1 MEIKDYFAMMVEKGA
16 SDMFYKVGAQVRMR
30 IAGRVEVV
38 GAEKV
43 SAEEANRALQELATE
58 EQRTQFAERF
68 DIDFAVTL
76 FIAEGNYRFRTSVFM
91 QRGAF
96 AMVVRMI
103 RSSVDDFKTLNL
115 PEKVL
120 TNLASES
127 RGLVLL
133 TGSAGSGKST
143 TIASLINYINANL
156 KKHILTVEEPIEYL
170 FLDRKSMINQREL
183 GMDVGSYEIALK
195 AFTLQSPDVIFIGNI
210 RDAKTMFAAL
220 NAAETG
226 VLVLSTL
233 HTVNAAQ
240 TIERIINFFPMHQH
254 NEIRMQLSLLLKG
267 IIAQRL
273 VPTKDELIRRPACE
287 VMINTPTIARLV
299 RGGKTWEGPQ
309 FIEEGALFGMQSFNQ
324 ALVSLVTS
332 GEVTEATAAEF
343 SDNREELG
351 LMLRGIK

>member
-1 MEIKDYFAMMVEKGA
+1 
-16 SDMFYKVGAQVRMR
+16 MR
-30 IAGRVEVV
+30 IAGRVEIV
-38 GAEKV
+38 GTETI
-43 SAEEANRALQELATE
+43 SAQDGEQALKELASE
-58 EQRTQFAERF
+58 EQRRQFQERF

-76 FIAEGNYRFRTSVFM
+76 LIRDANYRFRTSVFM
-91 QRGAF
+91 QRGSLAL
-96 AMVVRMI
+96 VVRLI
-103 RSSVDDFKTLNL
+103 RSTVEDFKTLKL

-120 TNLASES
+120 MKLAAES

-143 TIASLINYINANL
+143 TIASMINYINANL

-170 FLDRKSMINQREL
+170 FMDRKSMINQREL

-240 TIERIINFFPMHQH
+240 TIERIINFFPQHQH
-254 NEIRMQLSLLLKG
+254 NEVRMQLSLLLKG
-267 IIAQRL
+267 VIAQRL
-273 VPTKDELIRRPACE
+273 IPTKEELVRMPACE
-287 VMINTPTIARLV
+287 VMINTPTVARLI
-299 RGGKTWEGPQ
+299 REGKTWEVPQ
-309 FIEEGALFGMQSFNQ
+309 FIEEGELFGMQTFNQ
-324 ALVSLVTS
+324 ALVKMVST
-332 GEVTEATAAEF
+332 GEVLEATAAEF
-343 SDNREELG
+343 SDNSEELG
-351 LMLRGIK
+351 LMLRGIKK